1 LTRFAEAA
9 VCGLP
14 TSPSGTAETANL
26 QVAEEAAMDFSY
38 FLRWSASGSALFF
51 YAGFILI
58 LVAKS

>member
-38 FLRWSASGSALFF
+38 FLRWSASGSTLFF
-51 YAGFILI
+51 FMLASF
-58 LVAKS
+58 